1 MVTHLFQESWEM
13 KEVYDEL
20 SQSYKSL
27 YPSGRMERSIKGVE
41 RALVEMKGKISSLM
55 EGRIKDENPAWRFY
69 AVRYLGFTGDPGT
82 IPIILEALKVEDDS
96 LVGREM
102 VRALSG
108 IRSSEVTDTLLSL
121 LKTHNLIDV
130 RLEVVKAMGDFPR
143 ADVTEA
149 LLGILKDENPI
160 FRMWAVISLTKLKD
174 PLAIPGLLESLEDE
188 GVRINAVRVPGERWE
203 TIGQVVS

>member
-1 MVTHLFQESWEM
+1 M
-13 KEVYDEL
+13 
-20 SQSYKSL
+20 
-27 YPSGRMERSIKGVE
+27 
-41 RALVEMKGKISSLM
+41 
-55 EGRIKDENPAWRFY
+55 
-69 AVRYLGFTGDPGT
+69 
-82 IPIILEALKVEDDS
+82 EDDS

-130 RLEVVKAMGDFPR
+130 RLEAVKAMGDLPR

-160 FRMWAVISLTKLKD
+160 FRMWAVISLGKLKD
-174 PLAIPGLLESLEDE
+174 PLAIPGLLESLKDEDE
-188 GVRINAVRVPGERWE
+188 GSEDKCHPGTGGDGRP
-203 TIGQVVS
+203 